1 MRRIFRHMFGGV
13 GLFLRRLFS
22 LGIPL
27 WFVLL
32 MVLGSLFA
40 TRIIT
45 RNQVVREVGGEEDF
59 NEAMRYIEI
68 KDIIDEKYIE
78 PVDRKSMGYSAAIA
92 MVSGLGDSWS
102 SFLTDDEYKT
112 YQLSS
117 SNEYADIGMSLVKD
131 SSGGFQVVTVYPD
144 SPAARSGVVIGMLIT
159 AVDGQKLADYST
171 DDVRTL
177 IRSKMNGKFTLSI
190 VGMSDPLEIDAT
202 NVNSEAITYR
212 LEKTGAGYVQIHNG
226 EAGSGQAA
234 VDAVEYLLSQG
245 AVSLVIDVRDNS
257 GGLTTEAATFL
268 DYLLP
273 AGRLFSDISKDGT
286 ERVTESDSM
295 SLELPMVVLINA
307 GSFRESELFAQ
318 VLKDYRWA
326 TLIGEPTTGNT
337 RTQEV
342 IVLHDGSALRLST
355 HSLLSPNGTD
365 IAAAGGVV
373 PDMIVFNRNAAATG
387 TTEGTVGGEEGT
399 ASVSDDTQ
407 LMEALRYLS

>member
-1 MRRIFRHMFGGV
+1 MRRIFGRMFGGV
-13 GLFLRRLFS
+13 GIFLRRL
-22 LGIPL
+22 LGLEIPL
-27 WFVLL
+27 WFVLA

-45 RNQVVREVGGEEDF
+45 RNQVVREVGGKDDF
-59 NEAMRYIEI
+59 DEAMRYIEI
-68 KDIIDEKYIE
+68 KDIIDEKFIE

-102 SFLTDDEYKT
+102 TFLTDDEYKT

-159 AVDGQKLADYST
+159 AVDGQKVDTLST

-177 IRSKMNGKFTLSI
+177 IRSKMNGKFNLTI

-212 LEKTGAGYVQIHNG
+212 LEKTGAGYVQIHNF

-355 HSLLSPNGTD
+355 HSLLSPSGTD

>member
-1 MRRIFRHMFGGV
+1 MRRIFGRMFGGV
-13 GLFLRRLFS
+13 GIFLRRLLG

-27 WFVLL
+27 WFVLA

-45 RNQVVREVGGEEDF
+45 RNQVVREVGGKDDF
-59 NEAMRYIEI
+59 DEAMRYIEI
-68 KDIIDEKYIE
+68 KDIIDEKFIE

-102 SFLTDDEYKT
+102 TFLTDDEYKT

-159 AVDGQKLADYST
+159 AVDGQKVDTLST

-177 IRSKMNGKFTLSI
+177 IRSKMNGKFNLTI

-212 LEKTGAGYVQIHNG
+212 LEKTGAGYVQIHNF

-355 HSLLSPNGTD
+355 HSLLSASGID
-365 IAAAGGVV
+365 IAAVGGVV

-407 LMEALRYLS
+407 LMEALRFLS

>member
-1 MRRIFRHMFGGV
+1 MEFKPAKKLGFGLMRLPQTDPTDGAAVDVEQVKQMV
-13 GLFLRRLFS
+13 DLFMAKGFTYFDTAWMYN
-22 LGIPL
+22 G
-27 WFVLL
+27 
-32 MVLGSLFA
+32 FA
-40 TRIIT
+40 SER
-45 RNQVVREVGGEEDF
+45 VAK
-59 NEAMRYIEI
+59 EAL
-68 KDIIDEKYIE
+68 
-78 PVDRKSMGYSAAIA
+78 VDR
-92 MVSGLGDSWS
+92 
-102 SFLTDDEYKT
+102 
-112 YQLSS
+112 
-117 SNEYADIGMSLVKD
+117 
-131 SSGGFQVVTVYPD
+131 YPRE
-144 SPAARSGVVIGMLIT
+144 S
-159 AVDGQKLADYST
+159 
-171 DDVRTL
+171 
-177 IRSKMNGKFTLSI
+177 FTLATKLHS
-190 VGMSDPLEIDAT
+190 GFFNSLEGRDEIF
-202 NVNSEAITYR
+202 NQQ
-212 LEKTGAGYVQIHNG
+212 LEKTGAGYVQIHNF

-286 ERVTESDSM
+286 ERITESDSM

-355 HSLLSPNGTD
+355 HSLLSPSGID
-365 IAAAGGVV
+365 IASAGGVV

>member
-13 GLFLRRLFS
+13 GIFLRRLFS

-27 WFVLL
+27 WFVLV

-40 TRIIT
+40 TRVIT
-45 RNQVVREVGGEEDF
+45 RNQVVREVGGTEDF

-68 KDIIDEKYIE
+68 KDIIDEKFIE

-159 AVDGQKLADYST
+159 AVDGQKVADFST
-171 DDVRTL
+171 DEVRTL

-190 VGMSDPLEIDAT
+190 VGMTDPLEIDAT
-202 NVNSEAITYR
+202 NVNAEAITYR
-212 LEKTGAGYVQIHNG
+212 LEKTGAGYVQIHNF

-355 HSLLSPNGTD
+355 HSLLSASGID
-365 IAAAGGVV
+365 IAAVGGVV

-407 LMEALRYLS
+407 LMEALRFLS

>member
-1 MRRIFRHMFGGV
+1 MFGGV
-13 GLFLRRLFS
+13 GIFLRRLFS

-68 KDIIDEKYIE
+68 KDIIDEKFIE

-159 AVDGQKLADYST
+159 AVDGQKVDTLST

-177 IRSKMNGKFTLSI
+177 IRSKMNGKFNLSI

-212 LEKTGAGYVQIHNG
+212 LEKTGAGYVQIHNF

-355 HSLLSPNGTD
+355 HSLLSASGID
-365 IAAAGGVV
+365 IAAVGGVV

-407 LMEALRYLS
+407 LMEALRFLS

>member
-1 MRRIFRHMFGGV
+1 MRRIFHHMFGGV
-13 GLFLRRLFS
+13 GIFLRRLFS

-45 RNQVVREVGGEEDF
+45 RNQVVREVGGAEDF
-59 NEAMRYIEI
+59 DEAMRYIEI
-68 KDIIDEKYIE
+68 KDIIDEKFIE

-159 AVDGQKLADYST
+159 AVDGQRVTEYST
-171 DDVRTL
+171 DEVRTL
-177 IRSKMNGKFTLSI
+177 IRSKMNGKFNLSV
-190 VGMSDPLEIDAT
+190 VGMTDPLEIDAT

-212 LEKTGAGYVQIHNG
+212 LEKTGAGYVQIHNF

-245 AVSLVIDVRDNS
+245 AVSLVVDVRDNS
-257 GGLTTEAATFL
+257 GGLTTEAAIFL

-273 AGRLFSDISKDGT
+273 SGRLFSDISKDGT

-342 IVLHDGSALRLST
+342 IVLNDGSALRLST
-355 HSLLSPNGTD
+355 HSLLSASGID

-407 LMEALRYLS
+407 LMEALRFLS

>member
-1 MRRIFRHMFGGV
+1 MRRIFGRMFGGV
-13 GLFLRRLFS
+13 GIFLRRLLG

-27 WFVLL
+27 WFVLA

-45 RNQVVREVGGEEDF
+45 RNQVVREVGGKDDF
-59 NEAMRYIEI
+59 DEAMRYIEI
-68 KDIIDEKYIE
+68 KDIIDEKFIE
-78 PVDRKSMGYSAAIA
+78 PVDRKSMGYSAASA

-102 SFLTDDEYKT
+102 TFLTDDEYKT

-159 AVDGQKLADYST
+159 AVDGQKVDTLST

-177 IRSKMNGKFTLSI
+177 IRSKMNGKFNLTI

-212 LEKTGAGYVQIHNG
+212 LEKTGAGYVQIHNF

-355 HSLLSPNGTD
+355 HSLLSPSGTD

>member
-1 MRRIFRHMFGGV
+1 MRRIFHRMFGGV
-13 GLFLRRLFS
+13 GIFFRRLFG

-45 RNQVVREVGGEEDF
+45 RNQVVQEVGGKEDYD
-59 NEAMRYIEI
+59 EAMRYIEI

-92 MVSGLGDSWS
+92 MVSGLGDAWS

-159 AVDGQKLADYST
+159 AVDGQKVADFST
-171 DDVRTL
+171 DEVRTL
-177 IRSKMNGKFTLSI
+177 IRSKMNGKFNLTI

-202 NVNSEAITYR
+202 NVNAEAITYR
-212 LEKTGAGYVQIHNG
+212 LEKTGAGYVQIHNF
-226 EAGSGQAA
+226 EAGSG
-234 VDAVEYLLSQG
+234 
-245 AVSLVIDVRDNS
+245 VIDVRDNS

-286 ERVTESDSM
+286 ERITESDSM

-355 HSLLSPNGTD
+355 HSLLSPSGID
-365 IAAAGGVV
+365 IASAGGVV

>member
-1 MRRIFRHMFGGV
+1 MRRMFGRMFGGV
-13 GLFLRRLFS
+13 GIFLRRLFG

-27 WFVLL
+27 WFVLA

-45 RNQVVREVGGEEDF
+45 RNQVVREVGGKDDF
-59 NEAMRYIEI
+59 DEAMRYIEI
-68 KDIIDEKYIE
+68 KDIIDEKFIE

-92 MVSGLGDSWS
+92 MVSGLVDSWS
-102 SFLTDDEYKT
+102 TFLTDDEYKT

-159 AVDGQKLADYST
+159 AVDGQKVDTLST

-177 IRSKMNGKFTLSI
+177 IRSKMNGKFNLTI

-212 LEKTGAGYVQIHNG
+212 LEKTGAGYVQIHNF

-355 HSLLSPNGTD
+355 HSLLSPSGTD

>member
-1 MRRIFRHMFGGV
+1 MRRMFGRMFGGV
-13 GLFLRRLFS
+13 GIFLRRLLG

-27 WFVLL
+27 WFVLA

-40 TRIIT
+40 TRVIT
-45 RNQVVREVGGEEDF
+45 RNQVIREVGGKDDF
-59 NEAMRYIEI
+59 DEAMRYIEI
-68 KDIIDEKYIE
+68 KDIIDEKFIE

-102 SFLTDDEYKT
+102 TFLTDDEYKT

-159 AVDGQKLADYST
+159 AVDGQKVDTLST

-177 IRSKMNGKFTLSI
+177 IRSKMNGKFNLTI

-212 LEKTGAGYVQIHNG
+212 LEKTGAGYVQIHNF

>member
-1 MRRIFRHMFGGV
+1 MRNVFRRLFGGV
-13 GLFLRRLFS
+13 GIFFSRLLG

-27 WFVLL
+27 WFVILIL
-32 MVLGSLFA
+32 AGAFFGTRMV
-40 TRIIT
+40 TW
-45 RNQVVREVGGEEDF
+45 NQAIRQVGGQDDY

-68 KDIIDEKYIE
+68 KDIIDEKFIE

-92 MVSGLGDSWS
+92 MVSGLGDAWS
-102 SFLTDDEYKT
+102 SFLTDDEYRT

-131 SSGGFQVVTVYPD
+131 STGGFQIVTVYPD
-144 SPAARSGVVIGMLIT
+144 SPAARAGVGVGMIIN
-159 AVDGQKLADYST
+159 AVDGENVSQYST
-171 DDVRTL
+171 DEVRML
-177 IRSKMNGKFTLSI
+177 IRSKMNGKFTLTLTGASEPI
-190 VGMSDPLEIDAT
+190 EIDAT
-202 NVNSEAITYR
+202 AINAEAVTYR
-212 LEKTGAGYVQIHNG
+212 LEKTGAGYVQIHNF
-226 EAGSGQAA
+226 EAGSGTAA
-234 VDAVEYLLSQG
+234 VNAVETLLSQG

-257 GGLTTEAATFL
+257 GGLTSEAAVFL

-295 SLELPMVVLINA
+295 SLELPMVVIINV

-337 RTQEV
+337 RTQET
-342 IVLHDGSALRLST
+342 IVLQDGSALRLST
-355 HSLLSPNGTD
+355 HSLLSAAGVD
-365 IAAAGGVV
+365 IAAAGGVI
-373 PDMIVFNRNAAATG
+373 PDMIVFNRDASATG
-387 TTEGTVGGEEGT
+387 TTAGTTGGEEGT
-399 ASVSDDTQ
+399 ASTSDDTQ